1 MADSSFDIVSK
12 VDRQEVDNALN
23 QAAKELA
30 TRFDFRGTDTT
41 IAWKGDE
48 AVELTS
54 STEERVKAAVDV
66 FKEKLIRRDI
76 SMKAFDAGEP
86 QASGKTYKV
95 SGSLKQGISSEN
107 AKKITKLIRDDG
119 PKSVKTQ
126 IQGDEIRVTSKKRD
140 DLQAVSAA
148 EEGRP
153 GCGIAVCELPLVAA
167 IWRGWLDVL
176 ATLVADPGF
185 QARFTMSVTPN
196 AGCVDVVIVG
206 AGISGLGAAYR
217 IIERNPQLTYTIL
230 ERRARIGG
238 TWDLF
243 RYPGVRSDSS
253 IFTLSFPFEP
263 WTREEGIADGAHIR
277 EYLTDMAHKYGIDRH
292 IEFNSYVH
300 AADWDSS
307 TDTWTVTFEQNGVHK
322 HYRGRFLFFG
332 SGYYNYDE
340 GYTPDFPG
348 IEKFGGAVVHPQH
361 WPEDLDYTGKKIVV
375 IGSGATA
382 VTLIPSLTDR
392 AEKVTMLQRSP
403 TYLISASKYSTFA
416 AVVRKALPPKTSHLI
431 VRMYNA
437 LLEAV
442 FWFLSRKTPVFVKW
456 LLRRTAIKNL
466 PEGYDIETHF
476 TPRYNPW
483 DQRLCLIP
491 DADLYNAITSG
502 RAEVVTDH
510 IDHFDATGIAL
521 KSGGHLDAD
530 IIVTAT
536 GLQLQALGGA
546 TISLDGVEIDPR
558 DRFVYKAHMLED
570 VPNLF
575 WCVGY
580 TNASWTL
587 RADMTARATAKLLA
601 HMAAHGHT
609 RAAPHLGD
617 EPMDEKPSWDIQAG
631 YVKRAPYALP
641 KSGTK
646 RPWNVR
652 QNYLADAIDYRFD
665 RIEEAMVF
673 GRA

>member
-1 MADSSFDIVSK
+1 
-12 VDRQEVDNALN
+12 
-23 QAAKELA
+23 
-30 TRFDFRGTDTT
+30 
-41 IAWKGDE
+41 
-48 AVELTS
+48 
-54 STEERVKAAVDV
+54 
-66 FKEKLIRRDI
+66 
-76 SMKAFDAGEP
+76 
-86 QASGKTYKV
+86 
-95 SGSLKQGISSEN
+95 
-107 AKKITKLIRDDG
+107 
-119 PKSVKTQ
+119 
-126 IQGDEIRVTSKKRD
+126 
-140 DLQAVSAA
+140 
-148 EEGRP
+148 
-153 GCGIAVCELPLVAA
+153 
-167 IWRGWLDVL
+167 
-176 ATLVADPGF
+176 
-185 QARFTMSVTPN
+185 MSVTPN

-253 IFTLSFPFEP
+253 IFTLSFPYEP

-322 HYRGRFLFFG
+322 HYRSRFVFFG

-340 GYTPDFPG
+340 GYTPDFGG

-530 IIVTAT
+530 IIATAT

-546 TISLDGVEIDPR
+546 AISLDGVEIDPR

-673 GRA
+673 GAA